1 MNEASAWESALSGLT
16 SDQLATV
23 KAVKAHAERLL
34 DHSPRF
40 KYFTLH
46 GHQHLNSLFQILGL
60 FREGGIKFSNEELFV
75 LAVAICIHDLG
86 MVVSLRDKE
95 IREILDG
102 RPGFP
107 DATTL
112 ENFVRE
118 RHHELIDI
126 FFEKELGFLVNLG
139 LAPTQIGLIGNIAR
153 CHRRIPLSEQT
164 GLIKDLGS
172 VMRVIDE
179 LDIGAARAPADVF
192 LNLSDEMDATSC
204 WHWFKHNIVDTWMP
218 EHNVSFVSD
227 NNRHRI
233 SFTIIVRP
241 TRGGSID
248 YWLTQ
253 IQRPIVKALRDDGA
267 QQIIR
272 DRFGV
277 RIDVFASK
285 EGSRVNNLGK
295 VWQELEE
302 KALSSNRKVVLVI
315 DDENRK
321 LEDLFLPLMDFYHV
335 IYAYSAKDAFSKL
348 EAGNVDLAI
357 VDLQIASGGL
367 WTGEETNDFKSTGLN
382 ICAEIRR
389 KYSKTK
395 VGVLT
400 GTRYPVNNVE
410 NLDLSFFLRK
420 PIDPRDLTQK
430 VQHVLDKPVS

>member
-1 MNEASAWESALSGLT
+1 
-16 SDQLATV
+16 
-23 KAVKAHAERLL
+23 
-34 DHSPRF
+34 
-40 KYFTLH
+40 
-46 GHQHLNSLFQILGL
+46 
-60 FREGGIKFSNEELFV
+60 
-75 LAVAICIHDLG
+75 
-86 MVVSLRDKE
+86 
-95 IREILDG
+95 
-102 RPGFP
+102 
-107 DATTL
+107 
-112 ENFVRE
+112 
-118 RHHELIDI
+118 
-126 FFEKELGFLVNLG
+126 
-139 LAPTQIGLIGNIAR
+139 
-153 CHRRIPLSEQT
+153 
-164 GLIKDLGS
+164 
-172 VMRVIDE
+172 
-179 LDIGAARAPADVF
+179 
-192 LNLSDEMDATSC
+192 
-204 WHWFKHNIVDTWMP
+204 
-218 EHNVSFVSD
+218 
-227 NNRHRI
+227 
-233 SFTIIVRP
+233 
-241 TRGGSID
+241 
-248 YWLTQ
+248 
-253 IQRPIVKALRDDGA
+253 
-267 QQIIR
+267 
-272 DRFGV
+272 
-277 RIDVFASK
+277 VFASK

-430 VQHVLDKPVS
+430 VQHVLDRPVS